1 MTTNSELELVH
12 TLYPVPVMIL
22 IPLSLSIFGERG
34 SLEGIWPDFAAS
46 PIITYFGW
54 STLVEF
60 AFDANREHFLPPSSL
75 SLEPYLSS
83 IPFATNAERYTMIPG
98 LMVLHVR
105 RGDYREHCKFLAKA
119 SEDFVSVNTFPNMMD
134 QLPPPPRPKKR
145 VKPTS
150 EVAKLSMRR
159 CYPTVQDIVEKVV
172 DVRQT
177 PAARDVRRL
186 YIMTN
191 GSPAFIRELKDA
203 LQEAAHWEGMSSSRD
218 LVLNRQQK
226 YLAQAIDQRFY
237 VFRTNPPQFS
247 TLTSNAVMMRLANGF
262 PPDSTRFW

>member
-226 YLAQAIDQRFY
+226 YLAQAIDQMVAQRAQ
-237 VFRTNPPQFS
+237 VFIG
-247 TLTSNAVMMRLANGF
+247 NGVS
-262 PPDSTRFW
+262 PRSM